1 MLAIILIIQLIV
13 IIVCGISICFIKQ
26 QQVRKKIIFWII
38 FSSLIINTFSL
49 FSALL
54 MNLQFHEFYLI
65 IDGNILLIVEFIL
78 LGGMYYAIIAK
89 NKKPINNPIYDGI
102 SLLILAGIMGI
113 VSSSHLLILI
123 SWLAFV
129 LILLGVNLF
138 YGELAIDF
146 KNYIPYF
153 LSIGISLVS
162 LYVFSIIIFLD
173 TGTINIIEIINIG
186 PSSELNLIYIPLI
199 IIGFGIPCGIFPFGI
214 FHLKKVFQDGSYYN
228 LLFYF
233 MINYSITFSLFRSFQ
248 FFESLSLG
256 YGLII
261 TVISI
266 LGIIIFFYNILKELF
281 FSFEEQSFSLKKI
294 MGYSIT
300 GDFSNFLM
308 LFSISLIIP
317 SYVKQTYLSGLFLIF
332 SLFILVKIVILF
344 ALHPIIL
351 IYEDDVNIQEKG
363 RIYSKL
369 LRYLLYITGVIIA
382 FPLSFYSF
390 WILNEV
396 LNIPG
401 LHSYSTFI
409 FLIVVV
415 IVLHLIYYI
424 ISLITIATITLESFN
439 NKILET
445 EKREPNLSDISI
457 ENKIVM
463 FFTLIL
469 FILIICLFF
478 LNIFSYIL
486 F

>member
-1 MLAIILIIQLIV
+1 MLANLLLIQLIV
-13 IIVCGISICFIKQ
+13 ILVCGISIFFIKQ
-26 QQVRKKIIFWII
+26 QLIRKKIIFWII

-54 MNLQFHEFYLI
+54 MNLQFYEFYLI
-65 IDGNILLIVEFIL
+65 VDGNVLLIVEFIL
-78 LGGMYYAIIAK
+78 LGGMFYAIIAK
-89 NKKPINNPIYDGI
+89 NKKSINKPIYDGI
-102 SLLILAGIMGI
+102 LLLILAGIMGI

-146 KNYIPYF
+146 KNCIPYF

-162 LYVFSIIIFLD
+162 LYIFSIIIFLD

-186 PSSELNLIYIPLI
+186 PSSELNIIYILLI

-214 FHLKKVFQDGSYYN
+214 FHLKKAFQDGSYYN

-233 MINYSITFSLFRSFQ
+233 MINFSITFSLFRSFQ
-248 FFESLSLG
+248 FFEFLSLG

-266 LGIIIFFYNILKELF
+266 LGIVVFFYVILKELF

-294 MGYSIT
+294 IGYSIT
-300 GDFSNFLM
+300 GDFNNFLM
-308 LFSISLIIP
+308 LLSISLLIP
-317 SYVKQTYLSGLFLIF
+317 SYVKQTYLNGLFLIF
-332 SLFILVKIVILF
+332 SLFILVKMVLLF

-351 IYEDDVNIQEKG
+351 IYEDDVNIQENG

-369 LRYLLYITGVIIA
+369 LHYLLYITGVLIA

-390 WILNEV
+390 WILIEV
-396 LNIPG
+396 LNLPEAQ
-401 LHSYSTFI
+401 SYSAFI

-415 IVLHLIYYI
+415 IVLLLIYNI

-445 EKREPNLSDISI
+445 EKREPDLSDISI
-457 ENKIVM
+457 ENKIVLL
-463 FFTLIL
+463 FTLVL
-469 FILIICLFF
+469 FLIINCLFF